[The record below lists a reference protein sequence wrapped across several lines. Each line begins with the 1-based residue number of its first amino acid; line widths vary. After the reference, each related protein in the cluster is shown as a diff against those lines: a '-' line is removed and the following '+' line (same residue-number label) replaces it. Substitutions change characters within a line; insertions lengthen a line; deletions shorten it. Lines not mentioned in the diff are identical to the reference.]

1 MMIKLLNQLSI
12 KEKIG
17 QLMQLAPYLF
27 VRDLKVEVAGHVRAL
42 NLDEEKIFLSG
53 SILGIGSANEMKE
66 VQSKYLA
73 KSRHQIPLV
82 FMADIIHGYKTI
94 FPVPLALAASFNP
107 ALAFMTARI
116 SAIEA
121 STSGIHVTFSPMAD
135 LSRDPRW
142 GRVVEGFGEDP
153 YLIGEM
159 AKAMVEGYQ
168 NDGIDKTGNIACCV
182 KHYAGYGASEGGRDY
197 NTVDLSRQALQS
209 TYLRGY
215 KKAVEAGAR
224 LVMTSFNVIEGIPA
238 TINRYLLREVL
249 RDQWHFKGV
258 TISDYDSLQQ
268 IRAHGVA
275 STMKEVAYKG
285 ITGGLDIEM
294 ASTAY
299 TNHLEELIQEGSVD
313 IQLLDEAVLR
323 ILELKRDLGLFENP
337 YKGAD
342 GSIDEHLVMSED
354 FMNQSLE
361 AAHQS
366 MVLLK
371 NNDILPLSRDMKIA
385 LIGPYAQSRKTVG
398 PWSWHGRRDL
408 HMTLE
413 EALSNQVTFCK
424 SVESDIELT
433 EEDLAKINQ
442 CDVCLLALG
451 EDERLSGE
459 AHSRTDLNLPGKQL
473 ELFNKIHKLGK
484 KTVVVLHNGR
494 PLLLN
499 ELLNAEA
506 ILECFFLGSKSA
518 EAIRDVLFGTV
529 NPSGK
534 LPISFPKNVGQI
546 PIYYN
551 HLNTGRPY
559 LGPED
564 HNEYVSK
571 YLDVDNSPLF
581 PFGFGLSYSVFKL
594 QNLRLSS
601 FEMKQN
607 EVIEVSV
614 TVENISK
621 RAGFETI
628 QLYIRDHHA
637 QISRP
642 VKELIQFQKIW
653 FEPNQQK
660 SVVFKLDVNDLS
672 YTLSDGTSVYDVGV
686 FSLMVGTSSVD
697 YLKAEFELI

>member
-1 MMIKLLNQLSI
+1 MIKILNQLTI

-42 NLDEEKIFLSG
+42 NLDEEKIFQSG
-53 SILGIGSANEMKE
+53 SILGIGSASEMRE

-73 KSRHQIPLV
+73 KSRHKIPLV

-94 FPVPLALAASFNP
+94 FPVPLAIAASFNP
-107 ALAFMTARI
+107 SLAYTTARV

-168 NDGIDKTGNIACCV
+168 HDGINKAGNIAACV
-182 KHYAGYGASEGGRDY
+182 KHFAGYGASEGGRDY
-197 NTVDLSRQALQS
+197 NTVDLSRQSLQS
-209 TYLRGY
+209 SYLNGY
-215 KKAVEAGAR
+215 RKAIEAGAR
-224 LVMTSFNVIEGIPA
+224 LIMTSFNTLEGIPA
-238 TINRYLLREVL
+238 TINRYLLRDVL

-268 IRAHGVA
+268 VRAHGVA
-275 STMKEVAYKG
+275 SSMKEVAFKG

-299 TNHLEELIQEGSVD
+299 TNHLEELILEGKVD
-313 IQLLDEAVLR
+313 SKLLDEAVLR

-342 GSIDEHLVMSED
+342 GSIDESVVMSEE
-354 FMNQSLE
+354 FMTKSLE
-361 AAHQS
+361 VAHQS
-366 MVLLK
+366 IVLLK
-371 NNDILPLSRDMKIA
+371 NNEVLPFKKDIKIA
-385 LIGPYAQSRKTVG
+385 LIGPYAQSRKTIG

-413 EALSNQVTFCK
+413 EALSNNVLFCK
-424 SVESDIELT
+424 SVESDSDLT
-433 EEDLAKINQ
+433 EDDIVKIKE

-451 EDERLSGE
+451 EDEQLSGE
-459 AHSRTDLNLPGKQL
+459 AHSRSIINLPGRQE
-473 ELFNKIHKLGK
+473 ELFQKIQHLGI
-484 KTVVVLHNGR
+484 KTVITLHNGR
-494 PLLLN
+494 PLLLQN
-499 ELLNAEA
+499 LLTADA

-518 EAIRDVLFGTV
+518 EAIRDVLFGIV

-546 PIYYN
+546 PVYYN

-559 LGPED
+559 LGPDD

-571 YLDVDNSPLF
+571 YLDVDNKPEI
-581 PFGFGLSYSVFKL
+581 PFGFGLSYSKFQL
-594 QNLRLSS
+594 SDLHLSS
-601 FEMKQN
+601 TEMN
-607 EVIEVSV
+607 P
-614 TVENISK
+614 N
-621 RAGFETI
+621 ETI
-628 QLYIRDHHA
+628 EISVILENLSQTPGYETVQLYIRDHHA

-642 VKELIQFQKIW
+642 VQELIQFKKIW
-653 FEPNQQK
+653 INANEHKMVRFSINIK
-660 SVVFKLDVNDLS
+660 DLS
-672 YTLSDGTSVYDVGV
+672 YRLADGSLVYDLGV
-686 FSLMVGTSSVD
+686 FTIMVGTSSVD
-697 YLKAEFELI
+697 FLKAEIELI